1 MKETKVNRVVFEGKL
16 EDKGFD
22 IGEHF
27 YYVGGEGINNTLYLA
42 NGKNVRIIIE
52 IEEEE

>member
-1 MKETKVNRVVFEGKL
+1 MKEVKLSHIVFEGKL
-16 EDKGFD
+16 EDRGYD

-27 YYVGGEGINNTLYLA
+27 YYIGSEGLNNALSLA